1 MGLPGTVLAAISIS
15 LSAMGYWTVTVHS
28 NGFSLVTVGLIM
40 VLVGAAGTSASAT
53 VFGTSRSSELTLRTF
68 DRQVSDLN
76 GGFRSIRQGTRQ
88 LTLRVLSSAT
98 TRLPRQILPA
108 WEAGD
113 CRRAS
118 VTARSY

>member
-1 MGLPGTVLAAISIS
+1 
-15 LSAMGYWTVTVHS
+15 MGYSAVTVQS
-28 NGFSLVTVGLIM
+28 NDFSLVTVGLIM
-40 VLVGAAGTSASAT
+40 MLVGAAGTLASAT
-53 VFGTSRSSELTLRTF
+53 VFRTSRSSELTLRTI

-98 TRLPRQILPA
+98 TRLLRQILPA

-113 CRRAS
+113 RRRTS